1 MNLEEREQMN
11 WLCER
16 IQFEENPRAFTNLGE
31 QLHELL
37 ERREK
42 RLNSSSGDQADYLRL
57 VAAEL
62 NAAIEAT
69 SATITHPKK
78 S

>member
-1 MNLEEREQMN
+1 MIPEEREQMN

-16 IQFEENPRAFTNLGE
+16 IQSEENPYAFTNLVG
-31 QLHELL
+31 QLNELL
-37 ERREK
+37 ERKEK
-42 RLNSSSGDQADYLRL
+42 RLEFSVGGEAEYLRL
-57 VAAEL
+57 MATEL

-69 SATITHPKK
+69 SATIDRPKK

>member
-16 IQFEENPRAFTNLGE
+16 IQIEENPHAFTNLVE

-42 RLNSSSGDQADYLRL
+42 ASQFFVGDQADYLRL
-57 VAAEL
+57 MAAEL

>member
-1 MNLEEREQMN
+1 MNPEERQRMN

-16 IQFEENPRAFTNLGE
+16 IQIEENPHAFMNLVE
-31 QLHELL
+31 QLNELL

-42 RLNSSSGDQADYLRL
+42 RLRPSSEDDAEYLRSM
-57 VAAEL
+57 ATEL

-69 SATITHPKK
+69 SATIDHPKK